1 MENKMP
7 TAEQMK
13 MIMVAEES
21 DGVAAAALLGLLPA
35 GAGVAAM
42 VMVTIVAKRAIVC
55 IVRYSLT
62 NGQDRTAEVEIDVKF
77 FGGGYLDTCPRC
89 ANKTA

>member
-1 MENKMP
+1 MP

-42 VMVTIVAKRAIVC
+42 VMVTIVARRAILVDC
-55 IVRYSLT
+55 MVRYSLT
-62 NGQDRTAEVEIDVKF
+62 NGRGEAVWR
-77 FGGGYLDTCPRC
+77 GPGYLPPKSFTSARVVP
-89 ANKTA
+89 